1 MAVRKLNPVTP
12 GQRHKIIGVFDTIT
26 ANAPEKSL
34 VFGFRKSGGRNNTGK
49 MTMRYIGGGHKRKF
63 RVIDFKRDKDGVPA
77 IVKTIDNHK
86 QWYTSNKR
94 KQRMLSW
101 VIRMQT
107 VIRFTATDATALPHV
122 ESFELD
128 GNIIAGEQ
136 GLHPLL

>member
-1 MAVRKLNPVTP
+1 
-12 GQRHKIIGVFDTIT
+12 
-26 ANAPEKSL
+26 
-34 VFGFRKSGGRNNTGK
+34 
-49 MTMRYIGGGHKRKF
+49 
-63 RVIDFKRDKDGVPA
+63 
-77 IVKTIDNHK
+77 
-86 QWYTSNKR
+86 
-94 KQRMLSW
+94 MLSW